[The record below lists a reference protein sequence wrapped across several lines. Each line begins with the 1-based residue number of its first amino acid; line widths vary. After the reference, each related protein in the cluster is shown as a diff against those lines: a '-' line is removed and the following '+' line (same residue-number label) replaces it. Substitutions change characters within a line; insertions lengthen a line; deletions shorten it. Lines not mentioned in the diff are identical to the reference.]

1 MNYEETVEWIHG
13 RLKFGIRPGLIRIN
27 EVLERLDNPQHKVRT
42 IHIGGTNGKGSTTTF
57 LRCLLEEAG
66 LTVGTFTS
74 PYIEQFSE
82 RIAINGQPIP
92 DDDLVAVFN
101 KVKPIIDEM
110 DQDEELKNTVEFEI
124 LTAMMFQYFYEK
136 KVDVV
141 IVEVGLGGRFD
152 STNVIHPLVSA
163 ITTLGLDHIDILGD
177 TIEEIAHQKAGIIK
191 ARTPIVVGKVE
202 DAAFEVIRAEAE
214 ELGSPVYRYGE
225 AFVSEYLQP
234 VDTWGESFNF
244 KSQELK
250 LDHVTTSLL
259 GRHQVDNASV
269 AIQVYLIACEKLG
282 LRVLPKHIKNGLKK
296 AHWPGR
302 MEKISDEPLII
313 LDGAHNEHAMS
324 VLKENLTKEFTGKTI
339 HTIFAALSTKDIKGM
354 LDDLKKVPNLNLRV
368 TTFDYPKAFTKEQYE
383 ALDLEP
389 YTHWQ
394 AALADTL
401 NDWSGDDVI
410 LITGSLYFISQVRE
424 VLLGGTLIEE
434 N

>member
-13 RLKFGIRPGLIRIN
+13 RLKFGIRPELIRIN

>member
-202 DAAFEVIRAEAE
+202 DSAFEVIRAEAE